1 MTPDSAVGF
10 LKWCI
15 EIGDDEP
22 IGEVTVDRFE
32 LNPRE
37 GSGMKEGVAPG
48 RPSPAA
54 RGQVGPDG
62 ARPAV
67 RQGGNRTAS
76 DRQQA
81 PGGRLE
87 DAVSDAGSAASGS
100 GTLESLRQALSRY
113 EHCELKG
120 MAQNLVFSD
129 GFPSALVMIIGEAPG
144 ADEDRLGR
152 PFVGRAG
159 RLLDQMFAEIDLSRK
174 EASPER
180 SLYITNILP
189 WRPPGNRNP
198 NSEEIAMML
207 PFIQRHVKLA
217 EPKLLVLMGNISCN
231 AFLGQGAITRR
242 HGNWHEWQGI
252 PVMPMF
258 HPAYLLRNP
267 VAKGGAW
274 TDLLKIR
281 SFLVERGMR

>member
-1 MTPDSAVGF
+1 MTPESAVGF
-10 LKWCI
+10 LQWCI

-22 IGEVTVDRFE
+22 IGEVTVDRFKTDPLE
-32 LNPRE
+32 E
-37 GSGMKEGVAPG
+37 DGMQKRVAPE
-48 RPSPAA
+48 
-54 RGQVGPDG
+54 GPDPGFWAQAGPTG
-62 ARPAV
+62 ARPAA
-67 RQGGNRTAS
+67 RQGSNGRAS
-76 DRQQA
+76 GRQPA
-81 PGGRLE
+81 PGGQIGAAVA
-87 DAVSDAGSAASGS
+87 DADSAASGS
-100 GTLESLRQALSRY
+100 ETLESLKQAVSQY

-159 RLLDQMFAEIDLSRK
+159 RLLDRMFAEIDLSRK
-174 EASPER
+174 EASPDR

-198 NSEEIAMML
+198 SSDEIAMMF
-207 PFIQRHVKLA
+207 PFIERHVKLA

-274 TDLLKIR
+274 IDLLKIR

>member
-1 MTPDSAVGF
+1 MIPDSAVGF

-22 IGEVTVDRFE
+22 IGEVTVDRFK

-37 GSGMKEGVAPG
+37 DNGMQKGGTPKWPGPASRAQVDPEGAPPIVGRGGSRATSNRQPAPG
-48 RPSPAA
+48 RRPGAA
-54 RGQVGPDG
+54 I
-62 ARPAV
+62 
-67 RQGGNRTAS
+67 
-76 DRQQA
+76 
-81 PGGRLE
+81 
-87 DAVSDAGSAASGS
+87 SDASTAASES
-100 GTLESLRQALSRY
+100 GTLESLKQALSQY
-113 EHCELKG
+113 EHCELKR

-159 RLLDQMFAEIDLSRK
+159 RLLDRMFAEIDLSRK
-174 EASPER
+174 ETSPER

-198 NSEEIAMML
+198 SSDEIAMML
-207 PFIQRHVKLA
+207 PFIERHVTLA
-217 EPKLLVLMGNISCN
+217 EPRLLVLMGNISCN

-274 TDLLKIR
+274 IDLLKIR
-281 SFLVERGMR
+281 SFLAERGMR

>member
-22 IGEVTVDRFE
+22 IGEVAVDRFKPN
-32 LNPRE
+32 LRE
-37 GSGMKEGVAPG
+37 GDGMQEGTAPD
-48 RPSPAA
+48 RPSPAIRAQAGPEGAGAAA
-54 RGQVGPDG
+54 R
-62 ARPAV
+62 R
-67 RQGGNRTAS
+67 GGNRTS
-76 DRQQA
+76 SGRKPA
-81 PGGRLE
+81 PGVRLE
-87 DAVSDAGSAASGS
+87 TAISDASSAASGS
-100 GTLESLRQALSRY
+100 ETLESLKRALSGY

-129 GFPSALVMIIGEAPG
+129 GFPSAHVMIIGEAPG

-159 RLLDQMFAEIDLSRK
+159 RLLDRMFAEIDLSRK

-180 SLYITNILP
+180 SFYITNILP

-198 NSEEIAMML
+198 NSDEIAMML
-207 PFIQRHVKLA
+207 PFIQRHVRLA

-274 TDLLKIR
+274 IDLLKIR
-281 SFLVERGMR
+281 SFLVEKGMR

>member
-1 MTPDSAVGF
+1 MTPDSAAGF

-22 IGEVTVDRFE
+22 IGEVTVNRFK

-37 GSGMKEGVAPG
+37 NNGMQEGGAPE
-48 RPSPAA
+48 RPSPGI
-54 RGQVGPDG
+54 RGESGPDG

-67 RQGGNRTAS
+67 RQDGNRRASGRQPAPDGQLGTAI
-76 DRQQA
+76 
-81 PGGRLE
+81 
-87 DAVSDAGSAASGS
+87 SDAGSAASGS
-100 GTLESLRQALSRY
+100 GTLDSLKQALSKY

-129 GFPSALVMIIGEAPG
+129 GFASALVMIIGEAPG

-159 RLLDQMFAEIDLSRK
+159 RLLDRMFAEIDLSRK
-174 EASPER
+174 ETSPER

-198 NSEEIAMML
+198 SSDEIAMML
-207 PFIQRHVKLA
+207 PFIQRHVRLA

-274 TDLLKIR
+274 IDLLKIR
-281 SFLVERGMR
+281 SFLFERGMR

>member
-10 LKWCI
+10 LRWCV

-22 IGEVTVDRFE
+22 IGEVTVDRFK
-32 LNPRE
+32 LHPRKDN
-37 GSGMKEGVAPG
+37 GMQKG
-48 RPSPAA
+48 AA
-54 RGQVGPDG
+54 QGMLGAAAGAQVGPVG
-62 ARPAV
+62 ARSATGQ
-67 RQGGNRTAS
+67 RGNRTAS
-76 DRQQA
+76 GQQPA

-87 DAVSDAGSAASGS
+87 AAVADAGSAATGS
-100 GTLESLRQALSRY
+100 GTLESLKLALSQY

-129 GFPSALVMIIGEAPG
+129 GYPTALVMIIGEAPG

-159 RLLDQMFAEIDLSRK
+159 RLLDRMFAEIDLSRK
-174 EASPER
+174 ETSPER

-198 NSEEIAMML
+198 SSDEIAMMF
-207 PFIQRHVKLA
+207 PFIQRHVRLA
-217 EPKLLVLMGNISCN
+217 EPRLLVLMGNISCN

-242 HGNWHEWQGI
+242 HGNWHDWQGI

-258 HPAYLLRNP
+258 HPAYLLRNRWQRA
-267 VAKGGAW
+267 VLGL
-274 TDLLKIR
+274 TC
-281 SFLVERGMR
+281 

>member
-37 GSGMKEGVAPG
+37 DGGMQQADATE
-48 RPSPAA
+48 RPSPAGRA
-54 RGQVGPDG
+54 QVDPDR
-62 ARPAV
+62 ARPIV
-67 RQGGNRTAS
+67 RQGSNRRTS
-76 DRQQA
+76 VRQ
-81 PGGRLE
+81 PTSGGRLE
-87 DAVSDAGSAASGS
+87 EAVSDAASAASGS
-100 GTLESLRQALSRY
+100 GTLGSLKQALSRF
-113 EHCELKG
+113 EHCELKR

-159 RLLDQMFAEIDLSRK
+159 RLLDRMFAEIDLSRN
-174 EASPER
+174 ETSPER

-198 NSEEIAMML
+198 NSDEIAMML

-274 TDLLKIR
+274 IDLLKIR
-281 SFLVERGMR
+281 RFLAEGGMR

>member
-15 EIGDDEP
+15 EIGDDEL
-22 IGEVTVDRFE
+22 IGEVTVDRFG

-37 GSGMKEGVAPG
+37 DNEMQKGATQERLG
-48 RPSPAA
+48 PAIRA
-54 RGQVGPDG
+54 QAGPDG
-62 ARPAV
+62 AGAAV
-67 RQGGNRTAS
+67 RLGGNRVAS
-76 DRQQA
+76 GRQPA
-81 PGGRLE
+81 PDGRLE
-87 DAVSDAGSAASGS
+87 TAVADASSAASGS
-100 GTLESLRQALSRY
+100 GTLESLKQALSQY

-129 GFPSALVMIIGEAPG
+129 GLPTALVMIIGEAPG

-159 RLLDQMFAEIDLSRK
+159 RLLDRMFAEIDLSRK
-174 EASPER
+174 ETSPER
-180 SLYITNILP
+180 SFYITNILP

-198 NSEEIAMML
+198 NSDEIAMML
-207 PFIQRHVKLA
+207 PFIRRHVRLA
-217 EPKLLVLMGNISCN
+217 EPRLLVLMGNISCN

-242 HGNWHEWQGI
+242 HGNWHDWQGI

-274 TDLLKIR
+274 IDLLKIR

>member
-37 GSGMKEGVAPG
+37 DIRMQQGDAPES
-48 RPSPAA
+48 PSPVNRA
-54 RGQVGPDG
+54 QVDPDR
-62 ARPAV
+62 ARPIA
-67 RQGGNRTAS
+67 RRGGSHMAS
-76 DRQQA
+76 DRQPA
-81 PGGRLE
+81 PGGRP
-87 DAVSDAGSAASGS
+87 DAAVSDASSAASGS
-100 GTLESLRQALSRY
+100 GTLESLRQALSQY
-113 EHCELKG
+113 QHCELKR

-159 RLLDQMFAEIDLSRK
+159 RLLDRMFAEIDLSRK
-174 EASPER
+174 EASRER

-198 NSEEIAMML
+198 NSDEIAMML
-207 PFIQRHVKLA
+207 PFIQRHVRLA

-274 TDLLKIR
+274 IDLLKIR

>member
-37 GSGMKEGVAPG
+37 DNGMQQGDAPD
-48 RPSPAA
+48 RPSPANRA
-54 RGQVGPDG
+54 KVDPDR
-62 ARPAV
+62 ARPIV
-67 RQGGNRTAS
+67 RRGGSRMAS
-76 DRQQA
+76 DRQPA
-81 PGGRLE
+81 PDGRP
-87 DAVSDAGSAASGS
+87 DAAISDASSAASGS
-100 GTLESLRQALSRY
+100 GTLESLRQALSQY
-113 EHCELKG
+113 EHCELKR

-159 RLLDQMFAEIDLSRK
+159 RLLDRMFAEIDLSRK

-198 NSEEIAMML
+198 NSDEIAMML

-274 TDLLKIR
+274 IDLLKIR